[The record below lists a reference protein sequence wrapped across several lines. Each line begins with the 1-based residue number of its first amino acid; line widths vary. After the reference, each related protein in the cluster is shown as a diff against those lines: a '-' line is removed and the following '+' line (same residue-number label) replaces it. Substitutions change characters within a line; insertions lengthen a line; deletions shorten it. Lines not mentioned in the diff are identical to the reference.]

1 MNKPERNSHI
11 VRVAFYTILVA
22 IGMYLT
28 VLVLGYVLNQMH
40 EAYCRANLDG
50 QYLNACLEKG
60 VWSDE

>member
-1 MNKPERNSHI
+1 MNTPERNSHI

-28 VLVLGYVLNQMH
+28 FLLLTRSIELMH
-40 EAYCRANLDG
+40 ESYCRANLDG

-60 VWSDE
+60 VWSD